1 MTNRRSALALTLAG
15 ILVAGMPAAAYA
27 KTAPAPAVA
36 AADWSVAYDTTF
48 AAEDLATM
56 RVLDEPAWKN
66 GEIQRYARSQVASLD
81 GGGMRLRVE
90 RSGEEW
96 LSGAVELRDVIV
108 RPGSYVTASVRL
120 PEGQGFWPAFWM
132 WNTTG
137 GRDSSE
143 IDIVETASPWW
154 NEAVSSV
161 HGAKKTGLA
170 SIVTRTDGSWAD
182 AVHDYAVWW
191 ERDVVVFYIDGVEVG
206 RYAGRNIPS
215 GDMFAVFNVAIGGAW
230 AGMPDETTP
239 SPADM
244 IVEDFAVYTHGA
256 ARPAAPPV

>member
-1 MTNRRSALALTLAG
+1 MKHPRSALALILTG
-15 ILVAGMPAAAYA
+15 ILATAMPAAAYA
-27 KTAPAPAVA
+27 DTTPTPG
-36 AADWSVAYDTTF
+36 WTVAYETTF
-48 AAEDLATM
+48 PAEDIATM

-66 GEIQRYARSQVASLD
+66 GEIQRYAPSQVAPLE
-81 GGGMRLRVE
+81 GGGMRLTAE

-108 RPGSYVTASVRL
+108 RPGSYVTASVKL

-132 WNTTG
+132 WNTAG
-137 GRDSSE
+137 GRDTSE

-170 SIVTRTDGSWAD
+170 SIVTRTDGSWAE

-206 RYAGRNIPS
+206 RYAGRNIPTT
-215 GDMFAVFNVAIGGAW
+215 DMFAVFNVAIGGAW

-244 IVEDFAVYTHGA
+244 IVEDFAVYTHGT